1 MGACASNTVTEAADL
16 PVLRHELADGTVQSM
31 ARIHFCVDTDGSVTD
46 MKRLSSTGD
55 DDADR
60 TVWDTVAAWSFGPF
74 VHDGKPMKA
83 CSVVKFELTFAPD
96 GSPPGIVG
104 GKPALGASE

>member
-1 MGACASNTVTEAADL
+1 MGGCASNTVTEAADL
-16 PVLRHELADGTVQSM
+16 PVLRHELADGSAQAV

-60 TVWDTVAAWSFGPF
+60 IVRDTVATWSFEPF
-74 VHDGKPMKA
+74 VHDGKPTKA
-83 CSVVKFELTFAPD
+83 CS
-96 GSPPGIVG
+96 G
-104 GKPALGASE
+104 PAGDSARWRPNCCAVTATRSSARS